1 MVLKGHPRGS
11 LQQPQFGRDGAGR
24 VEMSDSRAGRALSRG
39 PKSAS
44 YSTKVSAVPP
54 PLINLILVTPA
65 GRRLPSRVSIP
76 FLSGQC
82 PFYA

>member
-24 VEMSDSRAGRALSRG
+24 VEMSDGRAGRRSLKRPEKRELFKQG
-39 PKSAS
+39 ICC
-44 YSTKVSAVPP
+44 PP